1 MAESKK
7 PRIIVLNGSLTQRSH
22 DGWPDNIRHDKEIT
36 FLFSFVRVADRS
48 AALLICDVRRNQ

>member
-22 DGWPDNIRHDKEIT
+22 DGWPDNTRHDEEIT

-48 AALLICDVRRNQ
+48 AALL